1 MSNLELETIALEWSH
16 DGVAPGCRKDNRR
29 NCRWGRFGR
38 NGSWGRGGDRAG
50 AARLHA
56 ESEVARIE
64 AIFASPDFYEKR
76 GEQTVQLTQELD
88 AAKALVE
95 RLYVRWHELEEIK
108 EGNKE

>member
-1 MSNLELETIALEWSH
+1 MKWKEAKELETIEHSIIQ
-16 DGVAPGCRKDNRR
+16 
-29 NCRWGRFGR
+29 
-38 NGSWGRGGDRAG
+38 
-50 AARLHA
+50 A
-56 ESEVARIE
+56 ESEMVRIE